1 MRLIFICGSLEP
13 GVDGVGDY
21 TRRLATEL
29 IKQGHEIAALAL
41 DDQFTDKPT
50 DHIENVDTI
59 AFPVYRIPS
68 KLNVDNRFKL
78 AYDWIENFN
87 PEWLSLQFVSFS
99 FHAKGL
105 PFGLS
110 KQLSK
115 FNGRKWHI
123 MFHELWIGMEEKSTL
138 KHIIWGKIQKFLI
151 KTLIKKLNPLLIHT
165 QTKLYQIQ
173 LAKLGFNASYL
184 PLFSNIPVDVN
195 FKNKQNL
202 DKSKITL
209 VNFGTIH
216 PTVPI
221 ENFTK
226 EAADYKAKTGIQID
240 MILMGRCGME
250 QDYWV
255 KIWKSAGLTIHVLG
269 EQPVEYISNIFNTST
284 LGISTTA
291 LPLIEKSGSVA
302 AMHAHNLPVIC
313 ISNSWKPRG
322 INNLSV
328 TTGVIEYCFGNLES
342 CIVKGNDMEITSIK
356 VSTVSIQLI
365 NSLLSLS

>member
-68 KLNVDNRFKL
+68 KLNADNRFKL

-87 PEWLSLQFVSFS
+87 PEWLSLQFVPFS

-115 FNGRKWHI
+115 FNGKKWHI

-173 LAKLGFNASYL
+173 LNKLGFNVTYL
-184 PLFSNIPVDVN
+184 PLFSNIPKSN
-195 FKNKQNL
+195 TISIKKQQDN
-202 DKSKITL
+202 KITF

-216 PTVPI
+216 PGACIKSFADEAGLYAESTGTQI
-221 ENFTK
+221 EL
-226 EAADYKAKTGIQID
+226 
-240 MILMGRCGME
+240 ILIGRCGAE
-250 QDYWV
+250 QEHWIKV
-255 KIWKSAGLTIHVLG
+255 WKSSGLNISVLG
-269 EQPVEYISNIFNTST
+269 EQPVEIVSEIFSKATF
-284 LGISTTA
+284 GITTTA
-291 LPLIEKSGSVA
+291 LPLVEKSGSVA
-302 AMHAHNLPVIC
+302 AMHEHDLSVIC
-313 ISNSWKPRG
+313 ISKPWHPRG
-322 INNLSV
+322 ITELPVAEGVISYSSENFISCITKKVEVVPVEVSDIANQFTNNLLAV
-328 TTGVIEYCFGNLES
+328 N
-342 CIVKGNDMEITSIK
+342 
-356 VSTVSIQLI
+356 
-365 NSLLSLS
+365 